1 MISIATAPNSAFLA
15 NLSSVEARIL
25 KDDQEVS
32 SGLAVQQVSDSPD
45 QVTEI
50 LQLQS
55 AIAGNTQIG
64 QNLGQVNSE
73 VSAAG
78 QAVSNG
84 INLMDQAIQIGTE
97 GASSITGASTDTQLA
112 SQVQDIITQMLGL
125 AQTQVEGRYVFSGD
139 SDQTSP
145 YAGVN
150 LAVPNG
156 VGAYQGSASTRT
168 IQNPNGSTFSVAYT
182 AQQIFDSG
190 GPSSSVFQSL
200 TALYSALQSG
210 SSTAVSSAL
219 SNVQTANLSLNGMNG
234 QYGDIQNQVT
244 AAESFQSQYSTTLQS
259 QLSTAQDADEA
270 AAITDMQQASTAEQA
285 ALQAEA
291 SLPRQSLFSF
301 LA

>member
-15 NLSSVEARIL
+15 NLSVVEARIL

-32 SGLAVQQVSDSPD
+32 SGLAVQQISDSPD

-50 LQLQS
+50 LQLQA
-55 AIAGNTQIG
+55 AIAGNNQIG
-64 QNLGQVNSE
+64 QNMGQVNSE
-73 VSAAG
+73 VSAASE
-78 QAVSNG
+78 AISNG
-84 INLMDQAIQIGTE
+84 INLMDQAIQVGTE
-97 GASSITGASTDTQLA
+97 GSNSTTGASTDQQLA
-112 SQVQDIITQMLGL
+112 SQVQGVITQMLGL
-125 AQTQVEGRYVFSGD
+125 TQTQVEGRYVFSGD

-150 LAVPNG
+150 LALPNG
-156 VGAYQGSASTRT
+156 VGAYQGSASTRNV
-168 IQNPNGSTFSVAYT
+168 QNSNGSTFSVAYT

-190 GPSSSVFQSL
+190 GPSTSVFQSL
-200 TALYSALQSG
+200 TALYNALQGG
-210 SSTAVSSAL
+210 SSSTVSTALA
-219 SNVQTANLSLNGMNG
+219 NVQTANASLNGMNG
-234 QYGDIQNQVT
+234 QYGNIQNQVT
-244 AAESFQSQYSTTLQS
+244 EAENFQSQYNTTLES

-291 SLPRQSLFSF
+291 ALPRQSLFSF

>member
-15 NLSSVEARIL
+15 NLSVVEARIL

-32 SGLAVQQVSDSPD
+32 SGLAVQQISDSPD

-50 LQLQS
+50 LQLQA
-55 AIAGNTQIG
+55 AIAGNNQIG
-64 QNLGQVNSE
+64 QNMGQVNSE
-73 VSAAG
+73 VSAASE
-78 QAVSNG
+78 AISNG

-97 GASSITGASTDTQLA
+97 GSNSTTGASTDQQLA
-112 SQVQDIITQMLGL
+112 SQVQGVITQMLGL
-125 AQTQVEGRYVFSGD
+125 TQTQVEGRYVFSGD

-150 LAVPNG
+150 LALPNG
-156 VGAYQGSASTRT
+156 VGTYQGSASTRNV
-168 IQNPNGSTFSVAYT
+168 QNSNGSTFSVAYT

-190 GPSSSVFQSL
+190 GPSTSVFQSL
-200 TALYSALQSG
+200 TALYNALQSG
-210 SSTAVSSAL
+210 SSSTVSTAL
-219 SNVQTANLSLNGMNG
+219 RNVQTANASLNGMNG
-234 QYGDIQNQVT
+234 QYGNIQNQVT
-244 AAESFQSQYSTTLQS
+244 EAENFQSQYNTTLES
-259 QLSTAQDADEA
+259 QLGTAQD

-291 SLPRQSLFSF
+291 ALPRQSLFSF

>member
-15 NLSSVEARIL
+15 NLSDVEARIL

-32 SGLAVQQVSDSPD
+32 SGLAVQQISDSPD

-50 LQLQS
+50 LQLQA
-55 AIAGNTQIG
+55 AIAGNNQIG
-64 QNLGQVNSE
+64 QNLGEVNSE
-73 VSAAG
+73 VSSAN
-78 QAVSNG
+78 QAISSG
-84 INLMDQAIQIGTE
+84 INLMDQAIQVGTE
-97 GASSITGASTDTQLA
+97 GANSTTGTSTDQQLA
-112 SQVQDIITQMLGL
+112 SQVQDIITQMFGL
-125 AQTQVEGRYVFSGD
+125 TQTQVQGRYVFSGD

-150 LAVPNG
+150 LALPNG

-168 IQNPNGSTFSVAYT
+168 IQSPNGSTFSVAYT

-190 GPSSSVFQSL
+190 GPTTSVFQSL
-200 TALYSALQSG
+200 TALYNALQSG
-210 SSTAVSSAL
+210 SFSTVTSAL
-219 SNVQTANLSLNGMNG
+219 GNVQTANASLNGMNG
-234 QYGDIQNQVT
+234 QYGNIQNQVT
-244 AAESFQSQYSTTLQS
+244 DAETFQAQYNTTLES
-259 QLSTAQDADEA
+259 QLSTAHDADEA

-291 SLPRQSLFSF
+291 SLPRQTLFSF